1 MMRCFK
7 GLPKRSLRLLGIFAS
22 IVIILIV
29 KLFSLA
35 TEQRYATVDG
45 YYEPLTI
52 NFNRD
57 NTFSLFDMSL
67 INSLES
73 ISLPEYSVKSL
84 YPQAYIK
91 LSRDNEKKLC
101 YVWRL
106 KLRKRVCDSYLSSL
120 DKFMRI
126 KVFHINYPIPKEYQ
140 YYDIPNKHNL
150 ILALSSSRYVYLI
163 QIKCLNSN
171 HEDDC

>member
-1 MMRCFK
+1 MIGKMS
-7 GLPKRSLRLLGIFAS
+7 KRARK
-22 IVIILIV
+22 ILIIFFSLAIVLLV
-29 KLFSLA
+29 KLFILSLG
-35 TEQRYATVDG
+35 TMYATVDG

>member
-1 MMRCFK
+1 MIGNMS
-7 GLPKRSLRLLGIFAS
+7 KRARK
-22 IVIILIV
+22 ILIIFFSLAIVLLV
-29 KLFSLA
+29 KLFILSLGPM
-35 TEQRYATVDG
+35 YATVDG